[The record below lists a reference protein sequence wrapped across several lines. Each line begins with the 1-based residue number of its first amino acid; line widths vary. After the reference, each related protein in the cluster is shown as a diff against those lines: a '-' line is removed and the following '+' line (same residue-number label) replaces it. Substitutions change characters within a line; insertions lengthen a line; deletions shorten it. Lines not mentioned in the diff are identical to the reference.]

1 MQFQYW
7 LIGRRAIAVIV
18 WIACISL
25 ISCMENEETTSD
37 DEVLLP
43 SEGETPS
50 NGDNG
55 VDVPNGDAGE
65 KPVALPGL
73 PDFTA
78 GYDQWLRLNAE
89 PIPPNDGPDP
99 HLGTKNVYVNQE
111 REVIAPGGQQ
121 AFPYPDG
128 SIVVKDAV
136 RPGKDFIGL
145 VAFMKK
151 TEGIDPAH
159 NDWLFEEYTRNAA
172 DANFSKIADGAVCWN
187 CHSGVADI
195 DYVFTPLQ

>member
-1 MQFQYW
+1 MQFQYR
-7 LIGRRAIAVIV
+7 LIGRRAIALIAS
-18 WIACISL
+18 IACIFL
-25 ISCMENEETTSD
+25 ISCVEEETASD
-37 DEVLLP
+37 DETSLP

-50 NGDNG
+50 NGDL
-55 VDVPNGDAGE
+55 
-65 KPVALPGL
+65 PVALPGL

-89 PIPPNDGPDP
+89 PIPPNDGFDP
-99 HLGTKNVYVNQE
+99 HLGMKNVYVNQE
-111 REVIAPGGQQ
+111 RDVIAPGGQQ
-121 AFPYPDG
+121 VFPYPDG

-151 TEGIDPAH
+151 TKGFDPAH
-159 NDWLFEEYTRNAA
+159 NDWLFEEYTRNSA
-172 DANFSKIADGAVCWN
+172 DEKFSKIADGAVCWN
-187 CHSGVADI
+187 CHSGVADT